1 MFLQLKI
8 THSGQTTAEVQK
20 LPPRPWW
27 WSAARPACWWP
38 SSRLPCL
45 CRSRWGRPRR
55 SWFGT
60 RSARQQSRWN
70 EGSVE
75 QKKRGWGRDILISVN
90 FSLLAPVTAPRLNF
104 DKGADSLCKRCKQ
117 RAFHYAHALRP
128 RHCTPAT
135 APPEQQG
142 SSIVFGPRWNG
153 GGAAH

>member
-8 THSGQTTAEVQK
+8 TYLGQTPAEVQK
-20 LPPRPWW
+20 LPPRPWS
-27 WSAARPACWWP
+27 WSAAHPACWWP
-38 SSRLPCL
+38 SSQLPCL
-45 CRSRWGRPRR
+45 CRSGWGQPRR

-75 QKKRGWGRDILISVN
+75 QKKRGRWGDILISVH
-90 FSLLAPVTAPRLNF
+90 FSLLAPVTASRLNF
-104 DKGADSLCKRCKQ
+104 DKGADSLRKRCKQ
-117 RAFHYAHALRP
+117 RAFHYVHALRP
-128 RHCTPAT
+128 GHCTPAT

-142 SSIVFGPRWNG
+142 SSIVFGPQWNG